1 MTDDVHQLTSDAP
14 LLILGDSL
22 VAGEGAEGDFGWAK
36 QIAAQTPA
44 DIVGVCGAT
53 SADILTHLPDRA
65 YDQVLVQIGTND
77 ARFRHGRNATETT
90 LEQYRYNLCQIARH
104 FYGRNR
110 ATRLSF
116 VDLLFVDETRTVL
129 FKPDRSYF
137 NADLQRVAGAL
148 AAFCAEKD
156 FDRIATDAL
165 PRRPDALSDGLHP
178 TTASHAQLAAIVQD
192 AIGPAMAGEARVAQA
207 AFGANRAVRAS
218 TR

>member
-1 MTDDVHQLTSDAP
+1 MTDDVHQLTGDAP

-53 SADILTHLPDRA
+53 SADILTHLPNRA
-65 YDQVLVQIGTND
+65 YDRVLIQIGTND

-90 LEQYRYNLCQIARH
+90 LAQYRDNLCQIVRH
-104 FYGRNR
+104 FRGLNR
-110 ATRLSF
+110 HVEIRF

-137 NADLQRVAGAL
+137 NADLQRVSAEL
-148 AAFCAEKD
+148 SAFCAEHG
-156 FDRIATDAL
+156 FDRISTGDLGQEPGAL
-165 PRRPDALSDGLHP
+165 TDGLHP
-178 TTASHAQLAAIVQD
+178 TTASHARLATIIQ
-192 AIGPAMAGEARVAQA
+192 EALSPVLAEEC
-207 AFGANRAVRAS
+207 RAVAVSGRPG
-218 TR
+218 